1 MNRDAYRKCGRG
13 ARTLAAAAI
22 STVIMASGNAALAAG
37 DGSRVISGN
46 SVFSDCGVDGSDV
59 ALLLT
64 GDLEGCLS
72 IFVQGYSCRELNGF
86 AHYKERGREAFTGK
100 WRVGRGRFTTN
111 YTIDAAYAQGFCESF
126 DFSLEL
132 SGSCWHH
139 ITGRSGVFADTEG
152 VFTMFDVITNV
163 TGDPVT
169 GAFAAGSGGNNFLY
183 SGRIRPADTSA
194 LWPAASEDSSV
205 SAESRSP
212 MAASLA
218 VRKARSGRSC

>member
-1 MNRDAYRKCGRG
+1 MKNNTHGTTLRG
-13 ARTLAAAAI
+13 ARVLLAGAI
-22 STVIMASGNAALAAG
+22 ATTIMASGNAALAAG

-86 AHYKERGREAFTGK
+86 AHYKERGREAFTGT
-100 WRVGRGRFTTN
+100 WRGGKGRFTTK
-111 YTIDAAYAQGFCESF
+111 YTIDAAYASGFCESF

-132 SGSCWHH
+132 SGSCRHH
-139 ITGRSGVFADTEG
+139 IQGRSGVFADSEG

-169 GAFAAGSGGNNFLY
+169 GVFAAGSGGNNFLY
-183 SGRIRPADTSA
+183 SGRIRPVDTSD
-194 LWPAASEDSSV
+194 LWPAASEDSI
-205 SAESRSP
+205 SAESRSS

>member
-1 MNRDAYRKCGRG
+1 MNSDSYGKCRRG
-13 ARTLAAAAI
+13 ARALAAGAI
-22 STVIMASGNAALAAG
+22 STVIMASGNVALATG

-72 IFVQGYSCRELNGF
+72 IFVQDYSCRELNGF
-86 AHYKERGREAFTGK
+86 AHYKETGREAFTGT
-100 WRVGRGRFTTN
+100 WRGGKGRFTTK
-111 YTIDAAYAQGFCESF
+111 YTINAAYAQGFCTSF

-132 SGSCWHH
+132 SGSCRHH
-139 ITGRSGVFADTEG
+139 ITGRSGVFQDTVG

-169 GAFAAGSGGNNFLY
+169 GEFAAGSGGNNFLY
-183 SGRIRPADTSA
+183 SGRIRPVDTSD
-194 LWPAASEDSSV
+194 LSPAVSEISA
-205 SAESRSP
+205 SAESRAP
-212 MAASLA
+212 MAASVA
-218 VRKARSGRSC
+218 ARKAQSRRGC

>member
-1 MNRDAYRKCGRG
+1 MNSDVYGKCGRG

-22 STVIMASGNAALAAG
+22 STVIMASGNTALAV
-37 DGSRVISGN
+37 DGSRRISGN
-46 SVFSDCGVDGSDV
+46 STFSDCGVDGSDV

-72 IFVQGYSCRELNGF
+72 VFVRGYSCKELNGF
-86 AHYKERGREAFTGK
+86 AHYKERGREAFTGT
-100 WRVGRGRFTTN
+100 WRGGKGRFTTN

-132 SGSCWHH
+132 SGSCTHH

-183 SGRIRPADTSA
+183 SGRIWPVDAIA
-194 LWPAASEDSSV
+194 LSPAASEE
-205 SAESRSP
+205 SAAAQSRSP
-212 MAASLA
+212 MAASVA
-218 VRKARSGRSC
+218 VRKAQSRRSC